1 MITEERH
8 QLILSELKQKGSV
21 RVADLVEK
29 FNISEST
36 IRRDLVQL
44 EAQNYLKRVHGGAVP
59 VQNKFIEKS
68 FNDKSSQFVK
78 QKDLIAQYAAS
89 LVVEGDSIY
98 LDSGTTT
105 YEMIKYLKDKDIVV
119 VTNGLSHVESL
130 IECNIPCF
138 VLGGKVKQKTKAV
151 VGYEAI
157 SALGRYRFDK
167 CFMGSNG
174 VHSLHGFTT
183 PDPEEAMIKE
193 NAIKASNNVFILVDD
208 SKFGEVS
215 FTRFAEIGEATIITN
230 SEDDLTPYQDK
241 TTVKVVR
248 K

>member
-8 QLILSELKQKGSV
+8 QLIVSELKQKGSV

-44 EAQNYLKRVHGGAVP
+44 EALNYLKRVHGGAVP
-59 VQNKFIEKS
+59 VQNKFVEKS
-68 FNDKSSQFVK
+68 FNDKSHQFVA

-89 LVVEGDSIY
+89 LVDEGDSIY

-105 YEMIKYLKDKDIVV
+105 YEMIKYLKDKEIEV

-130 IECNIPCF
+130 IEYNIPCF

-157 SALGRYRFDK
+157 SALHRYRFDK

-193 NAIKASNNVFILVDD
+193 NAIKASNDIFILVDD

-230 SEDDLTPYQDK
+230 SDDDLTQYQDK

>member
-1 MITEERH
+1 MITEQRH
-8 QLILSELKQKGSV
+8 QLIIAELKQKGTI

-29 FNISEST
+29 FNSSEST

-44 EAQNYLKRVHGGAVP
+44 EALNYLKRVHGGAVL

-68 FNDKSSQFVK
+68 FDDKSHQFVSE
-78 QKDLIAQYAAS
+78 KDLIAQYAAT
-89 LVVEGDSIY
+89 LVEEGDSVY

-105 YEMIKYLKDKDIVV
+105 YEMIKYLKDKNIVV
-119 VTNGLSHVESL
+119 VTNGLSHVEAL
-130 IECNIPCF
+130 IKNNISCF

-157 SALGRYRFDK
+157 SILNRYRFDK

-174 VHSLHGFTT
+174 VHSVHGFTT

-193 NAIKASNNVFILVDD
+193 SAIKASNNIFVLADE

-215 FTRFAEIGEATIITN
+215 FTRFAQIEEATIITN
-230 SEDDLTPYQDK
+230 GAEHLTQYQDK
-241 TTVKVVR
+241 TTVKVVE

>member
-1 MITEERH
+1 MITEQRH
-8 QLILSELKQKGSV
+8 QLIIAELKQKGTI

-29 FNISEST
+29 FNSSEST

-44 EAQNYLKRVHGGAVP
+44 EALNYLKRVHGGAVL

-68 FNDKSSQFVK
+68 FDDKSHQFVGE
-78 QKDLIAQYAAS
+78 KDLIAQYAAT
-89 LVVEGDSIY
+89 LVEEGDSVY

-105 YEMIKYLKDKDIVV
+105 YEMIKYLKDKNIVV
-119 VTNGLSHVESL
+119 VTNGLSHVEAL
-130 IECNIPCF
+130 IKNNISCF

-157 SALGRYRFDK
+157 SILNRYRFDK

-174 VHSLHGFTT
+174 VHSVHGFTT

-193 NAIKASNNVFILVDD
+193 SAIKASNNIFVLADE

-215 FTRFAEIGEATIITN
+215 FTRLSQIEEATIITN
-230 SEDDLTPYQDK
+230 GAEHLTQYQDK
-241 TTVKVVR
+241 TTVKVVE

>member
-8 QLILSELKQKGSV
+8 QLIIAELKQKGAV

-29 FNISEST
+29 FNSSEST

-44 EAQNYLKRVHGGAVP
+44 EALNYLKRVHGGAVL
-59 VQNKFIEKS
+59 VQNKFVEKS
-68 FNDKSSQFVK
+68 YNDKSNQFVTE
-78 QKDLIAQYAAS
+78 KDLIAQYAAS
-89 LVVEGDSIY
+89 LVQEGDSIY
-98 LDSGTTT
+98 LDSRTTT
-105 YEMIKYLKDKDIVV
+105 YEMIKYLKDKEIVV

-130 IECNIPCF
+130 IENNISCF

-193 NAIKASNNVFILVDD
+193 NAIKASNEVFVLVDET
-208 SKFGEVS
+208 KFGEVS
-215 FTRFAEIGEATIITN
+215 FTRFAELTEATILTISN
-230 SEDDLTPYQDK
+230 EDLGQYQDK
-241 TTVKVVR
+241 TLVKVVR

>member
-1 MITEERH
+1 MITEQRH
-8 QLILSELKQKGSV
+8 QLIIAELKQKGTI

-29 FNISEST
+29 FNSSEST

-44 EAQNYLKRVHGGAVP
+44 EALNYLKRVHGGAVL

-68 FNDKSSQFVK
+68 FDDKSHQFVGE
-78 QKDLIAQYAAS
+78 KDLIAQYAAT
-89 LVVEGDSIY
+89 LVEEGDSVY

-105 YEMIKYLKDKDIVV
+105 YEMIKYLKDKNIVV
-119 VTNGLSHVESL
+119 VTNGLSHVEAL
-130 IECNIPCF
+130 IENNISCF

-157 SALGRYRFDK
+157 SILNRYRFDK

-174 VHSLHGFTT
+174 VHSVHGFTT

-193 NAIKASNNVFILVDD
+193 SAIKASNHIFVLADE

-215 FTRFAEIGEATIITN
+215 FTRFAQIEEATIITN
-230 SEDDLTPYQDK
+230 CAEHLMQYQDK
-241 TTVKVVR
+241 TTVKVV
-248 K
+248 KK

>member
-130 IECNIPCF
+130 IESNIPCF

>member
-8 QLILSELKQKGSV
+8 QLIVSELKQKGSV

-44 EAQNYLKRVHGGAVP
+44 EALNYLKRVHGGAVP
-59 VQNKFIEKS
+59 VQNKFVEKS
-68 FNDKSSQFVK
+68 FNDKSHQFVA

-89 LVVEGDSIY
+89 LVDEGDSIY

-105 YEMIKYLKDKDIVV
+105 YEMIKYLKGKEIVV

-130 IECNIPCF
+130 IEYNIPCF

-151 VGYEAI
+151 VGY
-157 SALGRYRFDK
+157 
-167 CFMGSNG
+167 
-174 VHSLHGFTT
+174 
-183 PDPEEAMIKE
+183 DPEEAMIKE
-193 NAIKASNNVFILVDD
+193 NAIKASNDIFILVDD

-230 SEDDLTPYQDK
+230 SDDDLTQYQDK

>member
-8 QLILSELKQKGSV
+8 QLILSELKQKGTV
-21 RVADLVEK
+21 RVGDLVEK

-44 EAQNYLKRVHGGAVP
+44 ETLNYLKRVHGGAVL
-59 VQNKFIEKS
+59 VQNKFVEKS
-68 FNDKSSQFVK
+68 FNDKSHQFVAE
-78 QKDLIAQYAAS
+78 KDQIAKFAAA
-89 LVVEGDSIY
+89 LVEDGDSIY
-98 LDSGTTT
+98 LDSGTST
-105 YEMIKYLKDKDIVV
+105 YEMIKYLKDKEIVV

-130 IECNIPCF
+130 IENGISCF
-138 VLGGKVKQKTKAV
+138 VLGGKVKRKTKAV

-157 SALGRYRFDK
+157 TALGRYRFDK

-193 NAIKASNNVFILVDD
+193 NAIKASNNVFVLADE

-215 FTRFAEIGEATIITN
+215 FTRFAEIDEATIITN
-230 SEDDLTPYQDK
+230 SDEELMQYQDK
-241 TTVKVVR
+241 TKVKVVR